1 MNVSIA
7 LTAALYGATIVNHV
21 EVNELIKD
29 PATGK
34 VTGVRVRDLLH
45 QPRGG
50 VLGRGEGAGQSE
62 FVVKAK
68 VCIEARPNRLQLGNL
83 TALNFH
89 RV

>member
-7 LTAALYGATIVNHV
+7 LTAALYGATIVNHM

-34 VTGVRVRDLLH
+34 VTGIKVRDLLH
-45 QPRGG
+45 QRRGG
-50 VLGRGEGAGQSE
+50 IMGRGEDAGRSE
-62 FVVKAK
+62 FMVKAK
-68 VCIEARPNRLQLGNL
+68 VCIETRLNRLQLGNL
-83 TALNFH
+83 RRLNFR

>member
-1 MNVSIA
+1 M
-7 LTAALYGATIVNHV
+7 
-21 EVNELIKD
+21 EVDELIKD
-29 PATGK
+29 PTTGK

-50 VLGRGEGAGQSE
+50 ILGRGEGTGQSE

-68 VCIEARPNRLQLGNL
+68 VCIEARLNRLRLRDL
-83 TALNFH
+83 TAPNFH